1 MIKNEEDEI
10 IIKLLNDEICES
22 VNLETSNNQFSKI
35 INCLEEKSKNE
46 INI

>member
-10 IIKLLNDEICES
+10 IIKLLNDEIYER

-35 INCLEEKSKNE
+35 INSLEE
-46 INI
+46 